1 MNSSGHR
8 PADSLSPSLDSR
20 EHPANPPCRR
30 QTNRSRLNQQ
40 TRPAPRRLV
49 CLSGAS
55 LRLVFAFRVLHQL
68 TPALLQMA
76 RCLRKVSTR
85 LADPL
90 AANRGTTLEQAV
102 TDPLPTP
109 SGSSFPSTSAGTRT
123 SMRHGVRLLS
133 YPCALDLNIAR
144 RLVADLAPKNR
155 VRRRAV
161 SAAAVGRRAIVK
173 KGVPDIHRRRLELTA
188 V

>member
-55 LRLVFAFRVLHQL
+55 LGLVSLPSVAP
-68 TPALLQMA
+68 T
-76 RCLRKVSTR
+76 
-85 LADPL
+85 DPL
-90 AANRGTTLEQAV
+90 PCTASDGEMLAESEHTTDSLAATETSLEQAV
-102 TDPLPTP
+102 IDPLRPPQAPHSPQRLPAREPLCDMEYVFFPTLVL
-109 SGSSFPSTSAGTRT
+109 SISTLRGGSWLTSLRKTECDDER
-123 SMRHGVRLLS
+123 
-133 YPCALDLNIAR
+133 
-144 RLVADLAPKNR
+144 
-155 VRRRAV
+155 
-161 SAAAVGRRAIVK
+161 
-173 KGVPDIHRRRLELTA
+173 
-188 V
+188 